1 MTERKIKRVKYTNE
15 PVYINEE
22 GVTEPYI
29 HKDIVTNRDAYSASL
44 HILFKHVSDFHL
56 ILIEIIAEKTG
67 LDSTEIIASIQ
78 QDPRYIEAIVDP
90 KIHSFGLLEKEDVQ
104 KVIEINE
111 PEKKDPI
118 EELQTKMSATSIQE
132 KPKKPRVV
140 RKAKV

>member
-78 QDPRYIEAIVDP
+78 QDPRYLEAIVDP